1 MIPGAERRFRLIMW
15 MRKGRVACLSGKGRE
30 GQGSCSPPGGG
41 RGMCGNV
48 SCLHGALCCCL
59 KAVHK
64 VVFPLL
70 IKSKLLGT
78 LFMKP

>member
-1 MIPGAERRFRLIMW
+1 MTSKPVSVEGVERIRGVTPCRLP
-15 MRKGRVACLSGKGRE
+15 A
-30 GQGSCSPPGGG
+30 GGG
-41 RGMCGNV
+41 RSICGNM
-48 SCLHGALCCCL
+48 SYLHGALCCCL
-59 KAVHK
+59 KAVYK